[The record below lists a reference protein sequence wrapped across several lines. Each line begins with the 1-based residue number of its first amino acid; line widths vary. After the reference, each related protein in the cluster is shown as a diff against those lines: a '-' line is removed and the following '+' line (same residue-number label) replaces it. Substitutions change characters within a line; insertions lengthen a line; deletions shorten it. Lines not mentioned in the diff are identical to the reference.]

1 MKSAGV
7 AGPFFI
13 SIGDAEKL
21 NKFLDLNPKVP
32 RDSAFVDGYEF
43 KAYEAAGFGK
53 LTDPDAAEA
62 AKDAKLVA
70 PNLSMGDWFKYT
82 TNVMALSPVPKDM
95 KFGEIPEGVLRLGG
109 TFVVDGDKVVYQW
122 SDKIPGD
129 YPEVDDVLRST
140 KK

>member
-1 MKSAGV
+1 MKAAGV

-32 RDSAFVDGYEF
+32 RDSAFVDGYDF
-43 KAYEAAGFGK
+43 TAYEAAGFGK
-53 LTDPDAAEA
+53 LDGSDPDAA
-62 AKDAKLVA
+62 KGAKLAA

-82 TNVMALSPVPKDM
+82 TNVMALSPVPKDL

-109 TFVVDGDKVVYQW
+109 TFVVDGNEVVYQW

-129 YPEVDDVLRST
+129 YPAVDDVLQGT

>member
-32 RDSAFVDGYEF
+32 RDSAFVDGYDF
-43 KAYEAAGFGK
+43 TAYEAAGFGK
-53 LTDPDAAEA
+53 LDGSDPDAA
-62 AKDAKLVA
+62 KGAKLAA

-82 TNVMALSPVPKDM
+82 TNVMALSPVPKDL

-109 TFVVDGDKVVYQW
+109 TFVVDGNEVVYQW

-129 YPEVDDVLRST
+129 YPAVDDVLQAT